1 MRWQQM
7 SYGYTLVLSPAAS
20 RHAWHPAADVYETPT
35 TISVT
40 VELAGI
46 EPEKIDVSLFER
58 SLMVSGT
65 RPLPDLDGGGIYQAA
80 EIHRGPFRLEIELP
94 ARVDAQAREIRCELG
109 LLSIKLAKASE

>member
-35 TISVT
+35 TINVT
-40 VELAGI
+40 VELAGV

-65 RPLPDLDGGGIYQAA
+65 RPLPELDGGGIYQAA

-94 ARVDAQAREIRCELG
+94 AIVDVRPTEIRCELG